1 MILDVEHAN
10 ADLNC
15 MAMALYA
22 EAHTASDKSKEKI
35 AQVILNRF
43 RTGHFGK
50 DICNIVYSMDEK
62 GRWQFNGVEDIV
74 KGNHEYP
81 TLEDMLKSKLI
92 AHRVYFHKIP
102 APLPPHVLYFHDT
115 SIKNPFKRKPY
126 CKTDNLI
133 FY

>member
-1 MILDVEHAN
+1 MMLDVEHAN

-22 EAHTASDKSKEKI
+22 EGHIASDKSKEKI

-43 RTGHFGK
+43 REGHFGTS
-50 DICNIVYSMDEK
+50 ICEIVYSNKK
-62 GRWQFNGVEDIV
+62 GSWQFNGVEDIV
-74 KGNHEYP
+74 KGNHEFP

-92 AHRVYFHKIP
+92 AHRVYFHKIAP
-102 APLPPHVLYFHDT
+102 PLPSHVLYFHDT

-126 CKTDNLI
+126 CKIDNLI